1 MQNGTSARGT
11 AARAYAL
18 WVVVS
23 AGLLYGVVNT
33 VAKVV
38 DLFGG

>member
-1 MQNGTSARGT
+1 MQAESGARGT
-11 AARAYAL
+11 VARAYAL

-33 VAKVV
+33 GAKVV

>member
-1 MQNGTSARGT
+1 MQDGTSTRGT

-33 VAKVV
+33 AAKVV